1 MGCTYVRATWKLLT
15 VSLCTRCLYACV
27 CPQSFSLTGGHAEGA
42 HAEQQEDDGHQNLLE
57 MLQQG
62 GEHGDEDNMEQ
73 EQEEQRSGAPAHAS
87 SAAAS
92 SAAAASSRTVPAHA
106 LSADMDHMHLVGAS
120 QATQLVESS
129 QAEMD

>member
-1 MGCTYVRATWKLLT
+1 MRRCTNKRVVAHG
-15 VSLCTRCLYACV
+15 VSLHSSSVRL

-42 HAEQQEDDGHQNLLE
+42 YGGEQHDDDSHQNLLE

-73 EQEEQRSGAPAHAS
+73 DEDGQTSGAPAQAS

-92 SAAAASSRTVPAHA
+92 SAAAAAASRPVPAHA
-106 LSADMDHMHLVGAS
+106 LSADMDHMHLAGAS

>member
-1 MGCTYVRATWKLLT
+1 MGCTYFRATWKLLT
-15 VSLCTRCLYACV
+15 ALLCPLVRL
-27 CPQSFSLTGGHAEGA
+27 CPQSFSLTGGHAHSAYGG
-42 HAEQQEDDGHQNLLE
+42 EQHDDDSHQNLLE

-62 GEHGDEDNMEQ
+62 GEHGDEADMERDEDGQ
-73 EQEEQRSGAPAHAS
+73 TSGAPAQAS

-92 SAAAASSRTVPAHA
+92 SAAAAAASRPVPAHA

>member
-1 MGCTYVRATWKLLT
+1 MRRCTNKRVVAHG
-15 VSLCTRCLYACV
+15 VSLHSSSVRL
-27 CPQSFSLTGGHAEGA
+27 CPQPFSLTGGHAEGA
-42 HAEQQEDDGHQNLLE
+42 YGEQQDDDSHQNLLE

-62 GEHGDEDNMEQ
+62 GEHGDEADMEQ
-73 EQEEQRSGAPAHAS
+73 DEDGQTSGAPAQAS

-92 SAAAASSRTVPAHA
+92 SAAAAASRHVPAQHA
-106 LSADMDHMHLVGAS
+106 LSAGMDHMHLAGAS